1 MALAFH
7 EYKILKDLYR
17 FIRRYVPP
25 YKRYLLLSVVANIIS
40 AILNLVAFALVMPIL
55 RILFQIDE
63 RAKGL
68 MDFADISFLN
78 VRDWSRAADILNNNF
93 SYYIGQ
99 LAESHGIPYTL
110 MLLSV
115 YLVVMTGFKVGSA
128 YLALYAMIP
137 IRTGIVRDMRVALY
151 DKLLA
156 LPLGYFSSER
166 KGDVLARISGD
177 VAEVENSIMSSLD
190 LVLKNPIMIVV
201 YLGSMILISWK
212 LTLLSLIHI

>member
-99 LAESHGIPYTL
+99 LAESHH
-110 MLLSV
+110 
-115 YLVVMTGFKVGSA
+115 
-128 YLALYAMIP
+128 
-137 IRTGIVRDMRVALY
+137 D
-151 DKLLA
+151 
-156 LPLGYFSSER
+156 
-166 KGDVLARISGD
+166 
-177 VAEVENSIMSSLD
+177 
-190 LVLKNPIMIVV
+190 
-201 YLGSMILISWK
+201 
-212 LTLLSLIHI
+212 